1 MDKEILDRRRKM
13 KISPVEELFTLFN
26 ETAVVLQ
33 EELSCTYLEALAET
47 GENLFHRSILQEEL
61 SELTVKR
68 LKKQYEQINLEK
80 FSKEEIRKAFQ
91 LVILK
96 GMKENIQPNHQM
108 TPDTVGILVGYLVSK
123 FIPQQRFRLLD
134 PAVGTGNLLTTVLNQ
149 QAQKNIESFG
159 AEIDDILIKLAYVNA
174 NLQEHSVRFFHQD
187 SLEPLFLDPVDVV
200 VSDLPVGYY
209 PNDLR
214 SADYQIKTNEGHTY
228 SHHLF
233 IEQSVQHTLPGG
245 YLFFIIPN
253 GLFESDQAPLLH
265 EYIKEHL
272 IIQGLIQLPES
283 MFKNKKAGKSILI
296 MQKKG
301 ENVQPPKQALLVQ
314 LPSLSSAAVTEKL
327 LGKMDEW
334 FKNR

>member
-1 MDKEILDRRRKM
+1 M

-26 ETAVVLQ
+26 ETAIVLQ
-33 EELSCTYLEALAET
+33 EEMSCTYLEALAET
-47 GENLFHRSILQEEL
+47 GENLFHSSILQEEL

-68 LKKQYEQINLEK
+68 LKKQYEQVNLER

-91 LVILK
+91 LAILK

-123 FIPQQRFRLLD
+123 FVQKAEYRLLD

-159 AEIDDILIKLAYVNA
+159 ADIDDILIKLAYVNA

-187 SLEPLFLDPVDVV
+187 SLEPLFLDPIDVV
-200 VSDLPVGYY
+200 VSDLPVGFY

-214 SADYQIKTNEGHTY
+214 AADYQIKAKEGHTY

-233 IEQSVQHTLPGG
+233 IEQSVKHTVPGG
-245 YLFFIIPN
+245 YLFFLIPN
-253 GLFESDQAPLLH
+253 GLFESEQASLLH

-272 IIQGLIQLPES
+272 IVQGLIQLPET
-283 MFKNKKAGKSILI
+283 MFKNKNAEKSILI
-296 MQKKG
+296 LQKKG
-301 ENVQPPKQALLVQ
+301 ENIQPPKEALLVQ
-314 LPSLSSAAVTEKL
+314 LPSLSSSTVMEKV

>member
-1 MDKEILDRRRKM
+1 M

-26 ETAVVLQ
+26 ETAIVLQ

-47 GENLFHRSILQEEL
+47 GENLFQSSILQEEL

-68 LKKQYEQINLEK
+68 LKKQYEQVNLAR

-123 FIPQQRFRLLD
+123 FIQKQEYRLLD

-159 AEIDDILIKLAYVNA
+159 VEIDDILIKLAYVNA
-174 NLQEHSVRFFHQD
+174 NLQEHSVQFFHQD
-187 SLEPLFLDPVDVV
+187 TMEPLFLDPADVV
-200 VSDLPVGYY
+200 VSDLPVGFY

-214 SADYQIKTNEGHTY
+214 AVDYQIKAEEGHTY

-233 IEQSVQHTLPGG
+233 IEQSVKHTVPGG
-245 YLFFIIPN
+245 YLFFLIPN
-253 GLFESDQAPLLH
+253 GLFESEQATLLH

-283 MFKNKKAGKSILI
+283 MFKNKNAGKGILI
-296 MQKKG
+296 LQKKG
-301 ENVQPPKQALLVQ
+301 ENIQTPKQALLVQ
-314 LPSLSSAAVTEKL
+314 LPSLSSSAVMEKV
-327 LGKMDEW
+327 LGKIDEW
-334 FKNR
+334 FQNR

>member
-1 MDKEILDRRRKM
+1 M

-26 ETAVVLQ
+26 ETAIVLQ

-47 GENLFHRSILQEEL
+47 GENLFQSSILQEEL

-68 LKKQYEQINLEK
+68 LKKQYEQVNLER

-123 FIPQQRFRLLD
+123 FIQKQEYRLLD

-159 AEIDDILIKLAYVNA
+159 VEIDDILIKLAYVNA

-187 SLEPLFLDPVDVV
+187 SLEPLFLDPIDVV
-200 VSDLPVGYY
+200 VSDLPVGFY

-214 SADYQIKTNEGHTY
+214 AADYQIKAEEGHTY

-233 IEQSVQHTLPGG
+233 IEQSVKHTVPGG
-245 YLFFIIPN
+245 YLFFLIPN
-253 GLFESDQAPLLH
+253 GLFESEQAILLH

-272 IIQGLIQLPES
+272 IIQGMIQLPES
-283 MFKNKKAGKSILI
+283 MFKNKNAGKSILI
-296 MQKKG
+296 LQKKG
-301 ENVQPPKQALLVQ
+301 ENIQPPKQALLVQ
-314 LPSLSSAAVTEKL
+314 LPSLSSSAVMEKV

-334 FKNR
+334 FQNR

>member
-1 MDKEILDRRRKM
+1 M
-13 KISPVEELFTLFN
+13 KVSPVEELFTLFN
-26 ETAVVLQ
+26 ETAIVLQ

-47 GENLFHRSILQEEL
+47 GENLFHSSILQEEL

-68 LKKQYEQINLEK
+68 LKKQYEQVNLER
-80 FSKEEIRKAFQ
+80 FSREEIRKAFQ

-123 FIPQQRFRLLD
+123 FIQKQEYRLLD

-149 QAQKNIESFG
+149 QSQKNIEALG

-187 SLEPLFLDPVDVV
+187 SLEPLFLDPIDVV
-200 VSDLPVGYY
+200 VSDLPVGFY

-214 SADYQIKTNEGHTY
+214 AADYQIKAEEGHTY

-233 IEQSVQHTLPGG
+233 IEQSVNHTVPGG
-245 YLFFIIPN
+245 YLFFLIPN
-253 GLFESDQAPLLH
+253 GLFESEQASLLH

-283 MFKNKKAGKSILI
+283 MFKNKNAGKSILI
-296 MQKKG
+296 LQKKG

-314 LPSLSSAAVTEKL
+314 LPSLSSSAVMEKV
-327 LGKMDEW
+327 LGKIDEW
-334 FKNR
+334 LQNR

>member
-1 MDKEILDRRRKM
+1 M

-26 ETAVVLQ
+26 ETAIVLQ
-33 EELSCTYLEALAET
+33 EEMSCTYLEALAET
-47 GENLFHRSILQEEL
+47 GENLFHSSILQEEL

-68 LKKQYEQINLEK
+68 LKKQYEQVNLER

-91 LVILK
+91 LAILK

-123 FIPQQRFRLLD
+123 FVQKTEYRLLD

-159 AEIDDILIKLAYVNA
+159 ADIDDILIKLAYVNA

-187 SLEPLFLDPVDVV
+187 SLEPLFLDPIDVV
-200 VSDLPVGYY
+200 VSDLPVGFY

-214 SADYQIKTNEGHTY
+214 AADYQIKAKEGHTY

-233 IEQSVQHTLPGG
+233 IEQSVKHTVPGG
-245 YLFFIIPN
+245 YLFFLIPN
-253 GLFESDQAPLLH
+253 GLFESEQASLLH

-272 IIQGLIQLPES
+272 IVQGLIQLPET
-283 MFKNKKAGKSILI
+283 MFKNKNAEKSILI
-296 MQKKG
+296 LQKKG
-301 ENVQPPKQALLVQ
+301 ENIQPPKEALLVQ
-314 LPSLSSAAVTEKL
+314 LPSLSSSTVMEKV

>member
-1 MDKEILDRRRKM
+1 M

-26 ETAVVLQ
+26 ETAIVLQ
-33 EELSCTYLEALAET
+33 EEMSCTYLEALAET
-47 GENLFHRSILQEEL
+47 GENLFHSSILQEEL

-68 LKKQYEQINLEK
+68 LKKQYEQVNLER

-91 LVILK
+91 LAILK

-123 FIPQQRFRLLD
+123 FVQKTEYRLLD

-159 AEIDDILIKLAYVNA
+159 ADIDDILIKLAYVNA

-187 SLEPLFLDPVDVV
+187 SLEPLFLDPIDVV
-200 VSDLPVGYY
+200 VSDLPVGFY

-214 SADYQIKTNEGHTY
+214 AADYQIKAKEGHTY

-233 IEQSVQHTLPGG
+233 IEQSVKHTVPGG
-245 YLFFIIPN
+245 YLFFLIPN
-253 GLFESDQAPLLH
+253 GLFESEQAPLLH

-272 IIQGLIQLPES
+272 IVQGLIQLPET
-283 MFKNKKAGKSILI
+283 MFKNKNAEKSILI
-296 MQKKG
+296 LQKKG
-301 ENVQPPKQALLVQ
+301 ENIQPPKEALLVQ
-314 LPSLSSAAVTEKL
+314 LPSLSSSTVMEKV

-334 FKNR
+334 FQNR

>member
-1 MDKEILDRRRKM
+1 M

-26 ETAVVLQ
+26 ETAIVLQ

-47 GENLFHRSILQEEL
+47 GENLFQSSILQEEL

-68 LKKQYEQINLEK
+68 LKKQYEQVNLER

-123 FIPQQRFRLLD
+123 FIQKQEYRLLD

-159 AEIDDILIKLAYVNA
+159 VEIDDILIKLAYVNA

-187 SLEPLFLDPVDVV
+187 SLEPLFLDPIDVV
-200 VSDLPVGYY
+200 VSDLPVGFY

-214 SADYQIKTNEGHTY
+214 AADYQIKAEEGHTY

-233 IEQSVQHTLPGG
+233 IEQSVKHTVPGG
-245 YLFFIIPN
+245 YLFFLIPN
-253 GLFESDQAPLLH
+253 GLFESEQATFLH

-283 MFKNKKAGKSILI
+283 MFKNKNAGKSILI
-296 MQKKG
+296 LQKKG
-301 ENVQPPKQALLVQ
+301 ENIQPPKQALLVQ
-314 LPSLSSAAVTEKL
+314 LPSLSSSAVMEKV

-334 FKNR
+334 FQNR

>member
-1 MDKEILDRRRKM
+1 M
-13 KISPVEELFTLFN
+13 KISPVEELFILFN
-26 ETAVVLQ
+26 ETAIVLQ
-33 EELSCTYLEALAET
+33 EEMSCTYLEALAET
-47 GENLFHRSILQEEL
+47 GENLFHSSILQEEL

-68 LKKQYEQINLEK
+68 LKKQYEQVNLER

-91 LVILK
+91 LAILK

-123 FIPQQRFRLLD
+123 FVQKTEYRLLD

-159 AEIDDILIKLAYVNA
+159 ADIDDILIKLAYVNA

-187 SLEPLFLDPVDVV
+187 SLEPLFLDPIDVV
-200 VSDLPVGYY
+200 VSDLPVGFY

-214 SADYQIKTNEGHTY
+214 AADYQIKAKEGHTF

-233 IEQSVQHTLPGG
+233 IEQSVKHTVPGG
-245 YLFFIIPN
+245 YLFFLIPN
-253 GLFESDQAPLLH
+253 GLFESEQAPLLH

-272 IIQGLIQLPES
+272 IVQGLIQLPET
-283 MFKNKKAGKSILI
+283 MFKNKNAEKSILI
-296 MQKKG
+296 LQKKG
-301 ENVQPPKQALLVQ
+301 ENIQPPKQALLVQ
-314 LPSLSSAAVTEKL
+314 LPSLSSAAVMEKV

>member
-1 MDKEILDRRRKM
+1 M

-26 ETAVVLQ
+26 ETAIVLQ

-47 GENLFHRSILQEEL
+47 GENLFQSSILQEEL

-68 LKKQYEQINLEK
+68 LKKQYEQVNLER

-123 FIPQQRFRLLD
+123 FIQKQEYRLLD

-159 AEIDDILIKLAYVNA
+159 VEIDDILIKLAYVNA

-187 SLEPLFLDPVDVV
+187 SLEPLFLDPIDVV
-200 VSDLPVGYY
+200 VSDLPVGFY

-214 SADYQIKTNEGHTY
+214 AADYQIKAEEGHTY

-233 IEQSVQHTLPGG
+233 IEQSVKHTVPGG
-245 YLFFIIPN
+245 YLFFLIPN
-253 GLFESDQAPLLH
+253 GLFESEQAILLH

-283 MFKNKKAGKSILI
+283 MFKNKNAGKSILI
-296 MQKKG
+296 LQKKG
-301 ENVQPPKQALLVQ
+301 ENIQPPKQALLVQ
-314 LPSLSSAAVTEKL
+314 LPSLSSSAVMEKV
-327 LGKMDEW
+327 LGKIDEW
-334 FKNR
+334 FQNR